1 MKPMAKGRRE
11 FYKNKRRTLRQV
23 FTWGMQPLE
32 KPSSLKDRHYADTI
46 KDLRYKKR
54 RFTVGYARA
63 FAGPHLFA
71 GCYPG
76 AENE

>member
-1 MKPMAKGRRE
+1 MKKGSKE
-11 FYKNKRRTLRQV
+11 FYKRRRRSLRQI

-32 KPSSLKDRHYADTI
+32 KYRSPMKEQMADST
-46 KDLRYKKR
+46 KHLRYARR

-63 FAGPHLFA
+63 FAGTHLFA

-76 AENE
+76 AEND